1 MFSDTLPTRRH
12 RDSMIQ
18 KPIAEISEF
27 GLDDSVSTVETL
39 VQSSI
44 DSSWRH
50 LQRQDSALSDC
61 SLSSEGEEI
70 VEKRMRRITIS
81 CLQDLEVSPLAAPQQ
96 RITTKRASDIHVRE
110 QRVSE
115 SMTSNFHVSMHT
127 VGLDWF
133 QSEESQTITSSSPS
147 PVSPRVSSNHQ
158 EEGSKR
164 VAFSKIEIREY
175 GIIPGDNPGGVAG
188 APLTMEWD
196 SYSCITIDMERYED
210 IRQPHR
216 RRHSELIIP
225 ASHRADTL
233 FGLGF
238 TRENIR
244 NAAKKAYIGRQQRRS
259 TLASLRHYQ
268 VHEKMERAKRFALN
282 LVTLGFRSQVKKSY
296 LKKHCPEHYQ

>member
-1 MFSDTLPTRRH
+1 MLSDTLPTRRH
-12 RDSMIQ
+12 SDSMIQ

-27 GLDDSVSTVETL
+27 GLDSVRTVETL

-44 DSSWRH
+44 DSSRRH
-50 LQRQDSALSDC
+50 FQRQDSALSEC
-61 SLSSEGEEI
+61 SLSSEDEEI
-70 VEKRMRRITIS
+70 IEKRMRRITIS

-96 RITTKRASDIHVRE
+96 RITTKRASDIYLRE
-110 QRVSE
+110 QRVSK

-127 VGLDWF
+127 VDLDCF

-147 PVSPRVSSNHQ
+147 VSPRVSSNHQ

-216 RRHSELIIP
+216 RRHSELVIP

-244 NAAKKAYIGRQQRRS
+244 NATKKAYTGRQQRRS

-296 LKKHCPEHYQ
+296 LKKHCPEHY